1 MIGGEENRGQTPN
14 ERIGVRPRFS
24 SGVRPRFFLVLAL
37 AFACPLEAQAQNCKV
52 MDPELQ
58 ASYSGPCVNGLAEG
72 QGSASGVAEYVGGFK
87 AGRKHGHG
95 VKTWPNGDRYEGEF
109 VADHRQGYG
118 SYVWGRGAWQGERY
132 DGEFAADRRYG
143 YGIYW
148 WPSGDVYQGPWQADA
163 PIGPGTEMM
172 RARAKHDAEL
182 RAAVARDG
190 QKVCREMPVGIGGR
204 EWVRGVVV
212 GIEGEHVG
220 VRIDDP
226 GKQGNFPRGEVVW
239 DLAQSWTPCW

>member
-1 MIGGEENRGQTPN
+1 MSMQENWALTPILWVLLVGASTAFGQT
-14 ERIGVRPRFS
+14 
-24 SGVRPRFFLVLAL
+24 
-37 AFACPLEAQAQNCKV
+37 CKV
-52 MDPELQ
+52 LDPELQ
-58 ASYSGPCVNGLAEG
+58 ASYSGPCGNGLAEG
-72 QGSASGVAEYVGGFK
+72 QGRASGIAEYVGGFK
-87 AGRKHGHG
+87 AGRKHGQG

-109 VADHRQGYG
+109 VADHREGYG

-132 DGEFAADRRYG
+132 DGAYITDRRHG

-148 WPSGDVYQGPWQADA
+148 WPSGDVYSGPWEADR
-163 PIGPGTEMM
+163 PTGPATEMM
-172 RARAKHDAEL
+172 HARAKHDAEL
-182 RAAVARDG
+182 RAAVAKDG

-226 GKQGNFPRGEVVW
+226 GKQGNFSLGGVMW